1 MSSEPSTH
9 LSLSLSGV
17 CVCQPVFLSV
27 YITVSTSSI
36 DLSASSQLFPHF
48 LPTIS
53 IAPAPGPHVS
63 VILWSCNGCNS
74 STLSRYFTYSS
85 AIAVDDS
92 AKMSCKLVVQ
102 DAAVHTSFLFG
113 VQLHI
118 LYLSNVYRYIYIMMA
133 RTLKKYMVHVD
144 IRDA

>member
-1 MSSEPSTH
+1 MSSESSTH

-17 CVCQPVFLSV
+17 CVCQPVCLYHRTYLIYPSKCFIPALS
-27 YITVSTSSI
+27 SK
-36 DLSASSQLFPHF
+36 F

-63 VILWSCNGCNS
+63 VLLSSCNGCNS

-92 AKMSCKLVVQ
+92 AKMSFRNKMSKTSCKLVVQ
-102 DAAVHTSFLFG
+102 DAAAYI
-113 VQLHI
+113 I
-118 LYLSNVYRYIYIMMA
+118 LYLSNVYIS
-133 RTLKKYMVHVD
+133 TL
-144 IRDA
+144 